1 MKTMRIP
8 AQTSNKEGSGEIMPM
23 DLSKSYEF
31 FRPDMLDARVHII
44 GCGAIGSTVAENLA
58 RFGITKITLYDFDK
72 VEPKN
77 IANQMF
83 RHQDIGKL
91 KVEAVAS
98 MLHEINPGCLDDVKL
113 VRDGWTGQRLSGY
126 VFLCVD
132 NIDLR
137 REIATACMENTF
149 VKGMFDFRMR
159 LTDAQHYAADWKDR
173 KMVED
178 FINSM
183 GFSHEEAQEETPV
196 SACNITLSVVPT
208 VRAIVAFGVSNF
220 INFVK
225 GETLRKMILLDAFS
239 FALDCF

>member
-1 MKTMRIP
+1 
-8 AQTSNKEGSGEIMPM
+8 M

-31 FRPDMLDARVHII
+31 FKPDMLESRVHII
-44 GCGAIGSTVAENLA
+44 GCGAIGSTVAENLV

-72 VEPKN
+72 VEAHN

-83 RHQDIGKL
+83 RHTDIGKL
-91 KVEAVAS
+91 KIDALAEY
-98 MLHEINPGCLDDVKL
+98 LTEINPECAADLKL
-113 VRDGWTGQRLSGY
+113 VKDGWTGQRLAGY

-137 REIATACMENTF
+137 REIATACKENTF

-159 LTDAQHYAADWKDR
+159 LTDAQHYAADWSDQ
-173 KMVED
+173 KMVET
-178 FINSM
+178 FIKSM
-183 GFSHEEAQEETPV
+183 AFSHDEAKEATPV

-208 VRAIVAFGVSNF
+208 VREVVALGVSNF

-225 GETLRKMILLDAFS
+225 GGPLKKMILIDAFA
-239 FALDCF
+239 FDVVAV